1 MPMAS
6 ILWLVT
12 VSIVMLASVPAIA
25 HALELPGKMRLSKD
39 EYAVMQRVYY
49 PGFTIAGLAEP
60 AGIVMTLILLIRA
73 PDRPL
78 SLILALAGLVG
89 MQVIYWFVTHPVNKV
104 WIEGER
110 LGAASGR
117 FFSAG
122 SDPAESRDWIALRN
136 RWEFSHVARAACCIL
151 SLLALLIDGC

>member
-104 WIEGER
+104 WIEGE
-110 LGAASGR
+110 
-117 FFSAG
+117 
-122 SDPAESRDWIALRN
+122 
-136 RWEFSHVARAACCIL
+136 
-151 SLLALLIDGC
+151 

>member
-1 MPMAS
+1 MRM
-6 ILWLVT
+6 LWVATLL
-12 VSIVMLASVPAIA
+12 IVMLATVPAVA

-39 EYAVMQRVYY
+39 EYAVIQRVYY
-49 PGFTIAGLAEP
+49 PGFTFAGLAEP
-60 AGIVMTLILLIRA
+60 AGILMTLILLIRTQ
-73 PDRPL
+73 DHQV

-104 WIEGER
+104 WIEGQR

-122 SDPAESRDWIALRN
+122 SDPSEIGDWVALRN
-136 RWEFSHVARAACCIL
+136 RWEFSHVARAACSIL
-151 SLLALLIDGC
+151 SLVALLIDGC